1 MTFRPIVRAVTAR
14 IVKRNGKTR
23 AELGDFFR
31 VAPRRGPDAGA
42 FGPAFRRRTGGA
54 RKWLSSPTPKSR
66 ALEDSNL

>member
-1 MTFRPIVRAVTAR
+1 MTLRPTVRAVTAR

-23 AELGDFFR
+23 AERAQERSGR
-31 VAPRRGPDAGA
+31 
-42 FGPAFRRRTGGA
+42 AFRRWTGGT